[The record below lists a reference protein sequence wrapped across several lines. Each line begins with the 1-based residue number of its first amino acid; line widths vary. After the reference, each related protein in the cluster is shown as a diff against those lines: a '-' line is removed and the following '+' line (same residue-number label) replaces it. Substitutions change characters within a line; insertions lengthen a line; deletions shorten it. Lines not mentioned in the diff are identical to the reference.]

1 MSQRRNPFAR
11 MGSSPT
17 PSPGPSP
24 GLTGSTGSGRPKSAL
39 FPSQAPLSNINT
51 GPAQTRTQS
60 SASINTALQPTTTS
74 NGPRHRRDSSR
85 NATPNSATFA
95 PSFIKTEDLRK
106 SIDVVKGIEGEND
119 FSGKR
124 YVWLRD
130 PQTAFVKGWVVEE
143 LGEGRILVQC
153 DDGSVSLT
161 GIHVHGYCIPLLITI
176 SSNAR
181 STKKVWIRS
190 TQPSSTRQT
199 TWPS

>member
-11 MGSSPT
+11 KGTSPS

-24 GLTGSTGSGRPKSAL
+24 GPATSGRPKSAL
-39 FPSQAPLSNINT
+39 FPSQPPLSNIVT
-51 GPAQTRTQS
+51 TPTHTRTHS
-60 SASINTALQPTTTS
+60 NVSIG
-74 NGPRHRRDSSR
+74 NGPRHHRRDSSR

-95 PSFIKTEDLRK
+95 PSFIKTEDLRR

-143 LGEGRILVQC
+143 LSEGRILVQC
-153 DDGSVSLT
+153 DDGSVSPPKS
-161 GIHVHGYCIPLLITI
+161 HRSLILI
-176 SSNAR
+176 LSAVSSNER
-181 STKKVWIRS
+181 STKTAWIRS
-190 TQPSSTRQT
+190 TPPSSTRRT
-199 TWPS
+199 IWPN

>member
-11 MGSSPT
+11 MGTSPT

-24 GLTGSTGSGRPKSAL
+24 GPTGSTGSGRPKSAL
-39 FPSQAPLSNINT
+39 FPSQQQPLSNINT
-51 GPAQTRTQS
+51 GPVHTRTQS
-60 SASINTALQPTTTS
+60 SVSINTALHPTTS
-74 NGPRHRRDSSR
+74 NGPRHHRDSSR

-153 DDGSVSLT
+153 DDGSVSPPKS
-161 GIHVHGYCIPLLITI
+161 HRSLILI
-176 SSNAR
+176 LSAVSSNER
-181 STKKVWIRS
+181 STKTAWIRS
-190 TQPSSTRQT
+190 TPPSSTRRT
-199 TWPS
+199 IWPN